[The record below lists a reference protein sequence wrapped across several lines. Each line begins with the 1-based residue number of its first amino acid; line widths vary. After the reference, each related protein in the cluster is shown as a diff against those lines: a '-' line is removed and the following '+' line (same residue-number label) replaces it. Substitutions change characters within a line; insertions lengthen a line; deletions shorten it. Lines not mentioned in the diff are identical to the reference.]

1 MAKKSKT
8 NPGRTALT
16 LVLAWLIPGAGHVCI
31 GRTVRGVVI
40 CITIATMFWT
50 GMAIGGVMTVD
61 QETERWWFAAD
72 ILTGVHGLVAWRRSD
87 AIYSRINSDLEDNAE
102 YKDRVNRLRDRR
114 SGRVPMDA
122 FRTMRQ
128 HYQHAALAKDGI
140 AVVHPGG
147 IVARA
152 YAGVAGL
159 LNLLCIFDAVIL
171 SMMAKPGEPPPK
183 RGKTRKGDG
192 GEST

>member
-1 MAKKSKT
+1 MAKKPRINS
-8 NPGRTALT
+8 GRVVLT

-31 GRTVRGVVI
+31 GRTVRGVII
-40 CITIATMFWT
+40 CITIAAMFWT

-61 QETERWWFAAD
+61 RELEPWWFAAD

-87 AIYSRINSDLEDNAE
+87 AIYARISADLAGDPE
-102 YKDRVNRLRDRR
+102 YENQVRALPRNRAGWFSEEARR
-114 SGRVPMDA
+114 
-122 FRTMRQ
+122 TLHQ
-128 HYQHAALAKDGI
+128 QYLLAALAERGI

-171 SMMAKPGEPPPK
+171 SMMAHPGEPAPPK
-183 RGKTRKGDG
+183 GRTRKGDG
-192 GEST
+192 AEES